1 MVARAAAR
9 SHGQR
14 QADGIGVESQS
25 TGNQDASPGALGRSP
40 VGARQEACRGASVPT
55 RAAPSCRPG
64 RHSAAGELPA
74 RTDRDRPR
82 SFRRPSIGHPLR
94 HTRCADLSDLNPGRD
109 RRGARTQDARGSLA
123 ISVSHLETRWD
134 IQLELPLGLELAH
147 ELGHLVLHNAIFTKG
162 DGSSDDPLKWVS
174 GATTWSRRKPM
185 TGYKIRLMT
194 LIDEF
199 TRKQASDG

>member
-14 QADGIGVESQS
+14 QADGIGVESRS

-64 RHSAAGELPA
+64 RHPAAGELPA

-109 RRGARTQDARGSLA
+109 RRGARTQDARGSLRLSTKRCSPV
-123 ISVSHLETRWD
+123 IESQIEIVSNSARKIWARA
-134 IQLELPLGLELAH
+134 LAMCRTSA
-147 ELGHLVLHNAIFTKG
+147 GAAPGAVSTFFGGT
-162 DGSSDDPLKWVS
+162 SSGTV
-174 GATTWSRRKPM
+174 TTVFWPFANCPRS
-185 TGYKIRLMT
+185 T
-194 LIDEF
+194 
-199 TRKQASDG
+199 